1 MLAMAIA
8 WIGGLPG
15 RCAFGASPPCATVR
29 IDEPSDLSP
38 AWADAVREARRS
50 LAHAAEVGCDGVTV
64 FVSGVSTDHAGEE
77 SVRISAMAVD
87 GRRAERLVR
96 KPSALPPTIYGLLAS
111 VPDDEPRSLVRDSAI
126 PRESGGVSL
135 QPQAASGSRSSLFEI
150 WAGLA
155 AGGRVTEPYLMDMLD
170 FEGSADVKVRSWI
183 LCALFRFGVG
193 VSGEGDDATNYSE
206 TDFGLGAGRSFAL
219 GATAVDALLV
229 PSLATMRYDDRDES
243 ATPTSRSVS
252 EFRLGVRLRW
262 SLPISPSWHL
272 TTTADTQI
280 APQGFEHPVRTQS
293 DLPPLPAW
301 TGGLRLGATGR
312 LL

>member
-1 MLAMAIA
+1 MFIGQSRRAMLAMAIA

-126 PRESGGVSL
+126 PANQVVYRCSHRQPRAPGPHFLKFGQVWPLADASL
-135 QPQAASGSRSSLFEI
+135 
-150 WAGLA
+150 
-155 AGGRVTEPYLMDMLD
+155 
-170 FEGSADVKVRSWI
+170 
-183 LCALFRFGVG
+183 
-193 VSGEGDDATNYSE
+193 N
-206 TDFGLGAGRSFAL
+206 
-219 GATAVDALLV
+219 
-229 PSLATMRYDDRDES
+229 
-243 ATPTSRSVS
+243 PT
-252 EFRLGVRLRW
+252 
-262 SLPISPSWHL
+262 
-272 TTTADTQI
+272 
-280 APQGFEHPVRTQS
+280 
-293 DLPPLPAW
+293 
-301 TGGLRLGATGR
+301 
-312 LL
+312 